1 MPSLAFLRRAPFLSR
16 LRTRDPRAPAREAGR
31 SALACACALLF
42 AALALGCTSATK
54 TPIEFAYNTSS
65 PGVSLSSQPPGA
77 RVLID
82 GEDSGFFTPCVLAL
96 DRDEK
101 QRVRFELPG
110 YEPALRVLEPNTRRT
125 YIPWSDG
132 DLGSA
137 RWRFPLFLPLGAVL
151 VPLKVDDSH
160 SPWRVHVKL
169 RLSAQP

>member
-1 MPSLAFLRRAPFLSR
+1 MPSLAFPRRGPSLRL
-16 LRTRDPRAPAREAGR
+16 PARTAR
-31 SALACACALLF
+31 ALACACALLA
-42 AALALGCTSATK
+42 AALAAGCTSATK
-54 TPIEFAYNTSS
+54 TPIELAYNTSA

-82 GEDSGFFTPCVLAL
+82 DEDSGFFTPCVLAL

-110 YEPALRVLEPNTRRT
+110 YEPATRVLEPNTRRT